1 MPTLSAAHQVTCD
14 RVRGGSDVGSRFT
27 LAPAMRREAPDHH
40 LQWHNARAG
49 GPVTLRTASS
59 HKGGSATAGRPVF
72 LSGFSANLRLGK

>member
-59 HKGGSATAGRPVF
+59 HKGWVRYGWAAGLPVRF
-72 LSGFSANLRLGK
+72 FR